1 MDGFLIKLTNCLREV
16 VLGPD
21 TQKIRDQYFTNAEK
35 TIRQNSYFN
44 WFSSRIAIWKLRKS
58 RTRMD
63 QMWSLLLDPN
73 FHKAVSEYVSQLEPV
88 IEKIVEREIGD
99 TLVDLQ
105 EKWENMDSLDIKE
118 MFTRSKNVAR
128 S

>member
-21 TQKIRDQYFTNAEK
+21 TQEIRDQYFTNAEK

-88 IEKIVEREIGD
+88 IEKIVERVNG
-99 TLVDLQ
+99 L
-105 EKWENMDSLDIKE
+105 NHA
-118 MFTRSKNVAR
+118 AR
-128 S
+128 YLNLLRVNQSYFCAQHLYPI

>member
-1 MDGFLIKLTNCLREV
+1 
-16 VLGPD
+16 
-21 TQKIRDQYFTNAEK
+21 
-35 TIRQNSYFN
+35 
-44 WFSSRIAIWKLRKS
+44 
-58 RTRMD
+58 MD

-99 TLVDLQ
+99 TIVDLQ

>member
-21 TQKIRDQYFTNAEK
+21 TQEIRDQYFTNAEK

-99 TLVDLQ
+99 TIVDLQ